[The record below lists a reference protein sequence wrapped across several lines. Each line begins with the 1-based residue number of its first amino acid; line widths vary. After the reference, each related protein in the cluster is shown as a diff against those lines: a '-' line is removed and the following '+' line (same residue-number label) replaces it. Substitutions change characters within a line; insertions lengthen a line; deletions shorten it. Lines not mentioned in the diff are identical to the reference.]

1 MVGVLGLWS
10 FIAGGTLRGADAR
23 THTRT
28 RMRSRGEN
36 RRQTERKAEGKKMAR

>member
-1 MVGVLGLWS
+1 M
-10 FIAGGTLRGADAR
+10 AGGTLRGADAR
-23 THTRT
+23 THTHT